1 MRRMPSALPA
11 LDHRLIN
18 RPHPEV
24 SIVVPSWNESGTLAD
39 LSERI
44 RYVLEASDT
53 AYELIV
59 VDDGSDDDSEVVL
72 RRLQRKDP
80 RVQPMFLGEH
90 EGKSAALQAGF
101 EAARGL
107 WVVSMDADL
116 QDLPEE
122 LPRLLE
128 ALQQDGVDMVQTW
141 RRAREDSWSKVLASR
156 VFNLL
161 SWLFSGVRMRDANC
175 GYKAFRR
182 GSLEYLQP
190 RPGEHRFVPVLAVR
204 AGLHVVEL
212 PVRHARRACG
222 SSRYGLERCV
232 RGMRDLLR
240 VVLLPRLTGKM

>member
-1 MRRMPSALPA
+1 MPSALPA
-11 LDHRLIN
+11 LDQQHAN
-18 RPHPEV
+18 GPHPEV
-24 SIVVPSWNESGTLAD
+24 SIVVPAWNESGTLVD

-44 RYVLEASDT
+44 RRVLEASNT

-72 RRLQRKDP
+72 RRLQRQDP
-80 RVQPMFLGEH
+80 RIQPLFLGKH

-101 EAARGL
+101 EVTRGL

-128 ALQQDGVDMVQTW
+128 ALQRDGVDMVQAW
-141 RRAREDSWSKVLASR
+141 RKTRKDSWSKVLASR

-161 SWLFSGVRMRDANC
+161 SWFLSGVKMRDANC
-175 GYKAFRR
+175 GFKAFRR
-182 GSLEYLQP
+182 GSLEYLQLG
-190 RPGEHRFVPVLAVR
+190 PGEHRFVPVLATR
-204 AGLHVVEL
+204 AGLHVIEV

-222 SSRYGLERCV
+222 SSRYGLERCSK
-232 RGMRDLLR
+232 GLRDLIR